1 MAACLGLPF
10 TILRDLQSVQAAIGW
25 PVINLKVKHAE
36 MIIQVSL
43 LFLFPSHPAKEMVMD
58 ASVELGVIEA
68 DHTVGLTQ
76 NLNGKA
82 SSWTFEEF
90 IDIGVHSKSPKLSLD
105 SISAGNCNQN
115 LNDAA
120 TIPSSPKL
128 AFEEDGTVNSL
139 TKPID
144 ASSGNPS

>member
-1 MAACLGLPF
+1 MWKLQYKYPF
-10 TILRDLQSVQAAIGW
+10 SFF
-25 PVINLKVKHAE
+25 
-36 MIIQVSL
+36 S
-43 LFLFPSHPAKEMVMD
+43 SHPAKEMVID
-58 ASVELGVIEA
+58 DSGKLGVHET
-68 DHTVGLTQ
+68 DHTIGLTQ
-76 NLNGKA
+76 NLNGK
-82 SSWTFEEF
+82 SGSWTFEEF
-90 IDIGVHSKSPKLSLD
+90 IDVGVHSKSTKLSSD

-128 AFEEDGTVNSL
+128 AFEEDGAVNSL

>member
-1 MAACLGLPF
+1 MLCKVCRLL
-10 TILRDLQSVQAAIGW
+10 IGC

-36 MIIQVSL
+36 IVIEVSI
-43 LFLFPSHPAKEMVMD
+43 LFFSSQPAKETVID
-58 ASVELGVIEA
+58 DSVKLGVNEA
-68 DHTVGLTQ
+68 DHTIGLTQ
-76 NLNGKA
+76 NLNGK
-82 SSWTFEEF
+82 SGSWTFEEF
-90 IDIGVHSKSPKLSLD
+90 IDVGIHSKSTKLSSD

-120 TIPSSPKL
+120 IIPSSPKL
-128 AFEEDGTVNSL
+128 AFEEDGAVDSL